1 MFDFLSNWLTP
12 SNVLL
17 LIPAAPLAASLWI
30 VLVGLAVRRQ
40 YAHRPVIIA
49 IAISAVL
56 SLHLLVNVVPSGF
69 SQASSHDTP
78 AKAVDGDGHAG
89 DGHAA
94 EGHKDDSEHADEP
107 HSAPKPS
114 QAVIANAFGEEVGP
128 RGETV
133 PVPWI
138 RIGSPEAPLLLV
150 NPTLR
155 ADAMSALMLVMVTSV
170 SLLVAIFASSYMQ
183 GDPGYPRFFA
193 AIALFVF
200 SMCMLVLAGNF
211 LLMFVFW
218 EAVGLCSYLLIGF
231 WFKKPSAAA
240 AAKKAFVVNRIGDFG
255 FILGVFMVWNTFS
268 TLDFNELFGNPDFLR
283 KHLGSDFEILT
294 TICFLLFVGAI
305 GKSAQFPLHVWL
317 PDAMEGP
324 TPVSALIHA
333 ATMVTA
339 GVYLVARCTPFF
351 VLAPKAQMFVAGI
364 GAATALIAALTAL
377 TQYDL
382 KRVLAYSTVS
392 QLGYMFMALGAAGA
406 GKDLATLAVTFAMFH
421 MFTHAFFKAVLFLSA
436 GSVMHSMGDVID
448 MRRFSGLRKALPIT
462 HITFL
467 AGALALA
474 GFPLLSGFWSKDEI
488 LAIISEA
495 AKHPEHGGFYSII
508 LGIALLT
515 SLMTAFYTFRAYFM
529 TFWGEE
535 KFPEEAG
542 HHPHD
547 APPAMAIPLLIL
559 GVAALVIGGLTGPTH
574 LYGGY
579 LAHTPGLPEAHHHSP
594 NLMMMAISTVLAIGG
609 IGIAYLFYVA
619 SPGIAR
625 NLKNALGAAHA
636 FSLEGLRF
644 DRFYLR
650 FVVNPLRLIA
660 KISEFFDR
668 WVIDVIVDC
677 VGFLPGLFGAVLR
690 PVHNGFVQSYAA
702 VMLIGLIA
710 CLVSVLKVL
719 AGTQ

>member
-1 MFDFLSNWLTP
+1 MFDWFKPND
-12 SNVLL
+12 VLWV
-17 LIPAAPLAASLWI
+17 IPAAPLLACLWI
-30 VLVGLAVRRQ
+30 VIVGHVVRRK
-40 YAHRPVIIA
+40 YAHRPVVVA
-49 IAISAVL
+49 LAV
-56 SLHLLVNVVPSGF
+56 SFAASVYLLLNVVPEHEAAPT
-69 SQASSHDTP
+69 AS
-78 AKAVDGDGHAG
+78 AKA
-89 DGHAA
+89 A
-94 EGHKDDSEHADEP
+94 EQAEHTEHESHVQEWKAV
-107 HSAPKPS
+107 PKLIYDWIHIEALS
-114 QAVIANAFGEEVGP
+114 LDI
-128 RGETV
+128 
-133 PVPWI
+133 PVM
-138 RIGSPEAPLLLV
+138 
-150 NPTLR
+150 LR

-170 SLLVAIFASSYMQ
+170 SLLVVIFASGYMK

-193 AIALFVF
+193 SIALFVF

-231 WFKKPSAAA
+231 WFQKPSAAA

-255 FILGVFMVWNTFS
+255 FILGVFLVWVTFN
-268 TLDFNELFGNPDFLR
+268 TLDFELLFGSPDRINQAALMGDHVF
-283 KHLGSDFEILT
+283 T
-294 TICFLLFVGAI
+294 VICLLLFVGAI
-305 GKSAQFPLHVWL
+305 GKSAQFPLHIWL

-351 VLAPKAQMFVAGI
+351 VHSPTAQMFVAGI
-364 GAATALIAALTAL
+364 GATTALISALTAL

-406 GKDLATLAVTFAMFH
+406 GKELATLAVTFAMFH

-467 AGALALA
+467 FGALALS

-488 LAIISEA
+488 LAILQTASET
-495 AKHPEHGGFYSII
+495 KEHGDFYRII
-508 LGIALLT
+508 LGVALVASFL
-515 SLMTAFYTFRAYFM
+515 TAFYTFRAYFM

-547 APPAMAIPLLIL
+547 APPAMAGPLYIL
-559 GVAALVIGGLTGPTH
+559 GAAALGIGAIAGPSG
-574 LYGGY
+574 LYGDY
-579 LAHTPGLPEAHHHSP
+579 LAHTPGLPEAHHHAP
-594 NLMMMAISTVLAIGG
+594 NVIMMAISTVLALAG
-609 IGIAYLFYVA
+609 IGIAYLFYVK
-619 SPGIAR
+619 SPSIAR
-625 NLKNALGAAHA
+625 NLKSGFALAHRI
-636 FSLEGLRF
+636 SSEGLGLDWAGNWLVARCF
-644 DRFYLR
+644 RPMATLCD
-650 FVVNPLRLIA
+650 
-660 KISEFFDR
+660 FFDR

-677 VGFLPGLFGAVLR
+677 FGFLPSLFGAVLR
-690 PVHNGFVQSYAA
+690 PIHNGYVQNYAI
-702 VMLIGLIA
+702 VMLIGLVV
-710 CLVSVLKVL
+710 CLISVLRTL
-719 AGTQ
+719 AVAG

>member
-1 MFDFLSNWLTP
+1 MFDWFKPND
-12 SNVLL
+12 VLW
-17 LIPAAPLAASLWI
+17 LIPLAPLLACVWI
-30 VLVGLAVRRQ
+30 VLVGQVVRRQ
-40 YAHRPVIIA
+40 YAHRPVVLA
-49 IAISAVL
+49 FAV
-56 SLHLLVNVVPSGF
+56 SLAAAVYLLTSVVPGGF
-69 SQASSHDTP
+69 GSVGEH
-78 AKAVDGDGHAG
+78 G
-89 DGHAA
+89 
-94 EGHKDDSEHADEP
+94 EHAEASHAIVTTIYQWIQIGQLDV
-107 HSAPKPS
+107 
-114 QAVIANAFGEEVGP
+114 AV
-128 RGETV
+128 
-133 PVPWI
+133 
-138 RIGSPEAPLLLV
+138 
-150 NPTLR
+150 TLR

-170 SLLVAIFASSYMQ
+170 SLLVAIFASGYMK

-231 WFKKPSAAA
+231 WFQKPSAAA

-255 FILGVFMVWNTFS
+255 FILGVFMVWTTFG
-268 TLDFNELFGNPDFLR
+268 TLDFDSLFGNPRLIQDVATQ
-283 KHLGSDFEILT
+283 DPAILT
-294 TICFLLFVGAI
+294 TICLLLFVGAI

-351 VLAPKAQMFVAGI
+351 VYAPTAQMFVAGI
-364 GAATALIAALTAL
+364 GAATALIAAITAL

-392 QLGYMFMALGAAGA
+392 QLGYMFMSLGAAGA
-406 GKDLATLAVTFAMFH
+406 GKDLATHAVTFAMFH

-448 MRRFSGLRKALPIT
+448 MRRFGGLRKALPIT

-488 LAIISEA
+488 LAVLFSA
-495 AKHPEHGGFYSII
+495 SQHGEHGGFYKII
-508 LGIALLT
+508 LGVALLT

-535 KFPEEAG
+535 RFPEEAG

-547 APPAMAIPLLIL
+547 APPAMAIPLYIL
-559 GVAALVIGGLTGPTH
+559 GAAALSVGLIAGPTH
-574 LYGGY
+574 LYGHY
-579 LAHTPGLPEAHHHSP
+579 LEHTPGLPEAHAHEP
-594 NLMMMAISTVLAIGG
+594 NMLMMGVSTVLALVG
-609 IGIAYLFYVA
+609 IGAAYFAYVLSPSVSQGLKRA
-619 SPGIAR
+619 SGPLHG
-625 NLKNALGAAHA
+625 
-636 FSLEGLRF
+636 FSYGGLQL
-644 DRFYLR
+644 DWLYLR
-650 FVVNPLRLIA
+650 FIVNPLRLIA
-660 KISEFFDR
+660 RISEVFDK

-677 VGFLPGLFGAVLR
+677 VGFLPGIFGAVLR
-690 PVHNGFVQSYAA
+690 PIHNGFVQNYAV
-702 VMLIGLIA
+702 VMLIGLVV
-710 CLVSVLKVL
+710 CLVSVLRAL
-719 AGTQ
+719 AGGM

>member
-1 MFDFLSNWLTP
+1 VFDWLTP
-12 SNVLL
+12 HNVLW
-17 LIPAAPLAASLWI
+17 LIPAAPLLACLWI
-30 VLVGLAVRRQ
+30 VVVGHVVRRQ
-40 YAHRPVIIA
+40 YAHRPVILA
-49 IAISAVL
+49 IAISAAL
-56 SLHLLVNVVPSGF
+56 SIHLLVTVVPTGF
-69 SQASSHDTP
+69 VEPAVHADHTEHDQAEHAEP
-78 AKAVDGDGHAG
+78 AKDA
-89 DGHAA
+89 
-94 EGHKDDSEHADEP
+94 EHAP
-107 HSAPKPS
+107 KSASEK
-114 QAVIANAFGEEVGP
+114 
-128 RGETV
+128 TV
-133 PVPWI
+133 PVNKSTAIFPETSTEWI
-138 RIGSPEAPLLLV
+138 RIGPKENPSLLV
-150 NPTLR
+150 EVKLR
-155 ADAMSALMLVMVTSV
+155 ADAMSALMLVMVTCV
-170 SLLVAIFASSYMQ
+170 SLLVAIFASGYMQ

-255 FILGVFMVWNTFS
+255 FILGVFLIWDTFE
-268 TLDFNELFGNPDFLR
+268 TLDFDALFTNPR
-283 KHLGSDFEILT
+283 VIGSIFAQDPALIT
-294 TICFLLFVGAI
+294 SICILLFVGAI

-351 VLAPKAQMFVAGI
+351 IYSPTAQMVVAGI

-406 GKDLATLAVTFAMFH
+406 GTKLAMLAVTFAMFH

-448 MRRFSGLRKALPIT
+448 MRRFGGLRKALPIA
-462 HITFL
+462 HVTFL

-488 LAIISEA
+488 LSIVFEA
-495 AKHPEHGGFYSII
+495 TKHPEHGGFYQII
-508 LGIALLT
+508 MGVALLT

-547 APPAMAIPLLIL
+547 APPAMAIPLYIL
-559 GVAALVIGGLTGPTH
+559 GAAALVIGGLAGPTH
-574 LYGGY
+574 LYGNY
-579 LAHTPGLPEAHHHSP
+579 LAHTPGLPLAEHHAP
-594 NLMMMAISTVLAIGG
+594 NLMMMGISSVLAIAG
-609 IGIAYLFYVA
+609 IGLAYFCYVA

-625 NLKNALGAAHA
+625 NLKRVLAPLHQ
-636 FSLEGLRF
+636 FSLDGLEF
-644 DRFYLR
+644 DWFYLR
-650 FVVNPLRLIA
+650 FVVKPLRLIA
-660 KISEFFDR
+660 QISEFFDR

-690 PVHNGFVQSYAA
+690 PIHNGAVQNYAV
-702 VMLIGLIA
+702 VMLVGLVV
-710 CLVSVLKVL
+710 CLVSVLRVL
-719 AGTQ
+719 AGTM

>member
-1 MFDFLSNWLTP
+1 MFDWLKP
-12 SNVLL
+12 NDVLW
-17 LIPAAPLAASLWI
+17 LIPAAPLVACLWI
-30 VLVGLAVRRQ
+30 VVVGQVFRRQ
-40 YAHRPVIIA
+40 NAHRPVVLA
-49 IAISAVL
+49 FLISAGL
-56 SLHLLVNVVPSGF
+56 SIHLLVNVVPTGF
-69 SQASSHDTP
+69 AP
-78 AKAVDGDGHAG
+78 APADGHA
-89 DGHAA
+89 D
-94 EGHKDDSEHADEP
+94 EHAEEHAGDP
-107 HSAPKPS
+107 ADAHSSHGPARPGSTAIVK
-114 QAVIANAFGEEVGP
+114 NLGE
-128 RGETV
+128 
-133 PVPWI
+133 WI
-138 RIGSPEAPLLLV
+138 RIGPPESPSLLV
-150 NPTLR
+150 EAKLR

-170 SLLVAIFASSYMQ
+170 SLLVAIFASGYMH

-255 FILGVFMVWNTFS
+255 FILGVFLVWTTFG
-268 TLDFNELFGNPDFLR
+268 TLDFDLLFSDPKTIQQILQQQPEIFTFL
-283 KHLGSDFEILT
+283 
-294 TICFLLFVGAI
+294 CMLLFVGAI

-351 VLAPKAQMFVAGI
+351 ILSPKAQMFVAGI
-364 GAATALIAALTAL
+364 GATTALISALTAL

-392 QLGYMFMALGAAGA
+392 QLGYMFMALGAAG
-406 GKDLATLAVTFAMFH
+406 GGVDLATLAVTFAMFH

-462 HITFL
+462 HVTFL

-488 LAIISEA
+488 LSILYEA
-495 AKHPEHGGFYSII
+495 TKSPEHGGFYKVV
-508 LGIALLT
+508 LGVALLT
-515 SLMTAFYTFRAYFM
+515 SLLTAFYTFRAYFM

-535 KFPEEAG
+535 RFPAEAG

-559 GVAALVIGGLTGPTH
+559 GVAALFIGGLTGPTH
-574 LYGGY
+574 LYGDY
-579 LAHTPGLPEAHHHSP
+579 LAHTPGLPESHHLAP
-594 NLMMMAISTVLAIGG
+594 NVVMMGLSTVLALAG
-609 IGIAYLFYVA
+609 IGLAYVCYVQA
-619 SPGIAR
+619 PGISR
-625 NLKNALGAAHA
+625 NLKNALAPLHK
-636 FSLEGLRF
+636 FSQEGLLL
-644 DRFYLR
+644 DALYLR
-650 FVVNPLRLIA
+650 FIVMPLRLLA
-660 KISEFFDR
+660 KIAELFDR
-668 WVIDVIVDC
+668 WVVDLIVDC
-677 VGFLPGLFGAVLR
+677 VGFVPGLFGAVLR
-690 PVHNGFVQSYAA
+690 PIHSGFVQGYAV
-702 VMLIGLIA
+702 VMLIGLIV
-710 CLVSVLKVL
+710 CLVSVLRVL
-719 AGTQ
+719 ASAM